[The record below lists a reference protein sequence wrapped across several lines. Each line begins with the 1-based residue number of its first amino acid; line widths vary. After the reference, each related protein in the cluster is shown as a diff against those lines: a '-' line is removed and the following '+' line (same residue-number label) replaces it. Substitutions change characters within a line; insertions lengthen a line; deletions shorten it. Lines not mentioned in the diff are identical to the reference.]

1 MQSGNIQINQ
11 SGLKRVCV
19 SLDYKIIDN
28 ALSEEKFSSLE
39 NEILSSTQPWYYS
52 YNVADANNEEDAANT
67 FLNSVTINGFQGPRV
82 SRIFTING
90 NSAYSLA
97 IVLKRKDL
105 QVVTDNLRE
114 IGGSNIIVNKPDY
127 VFDGESNLFTKL
139 MNNITGKK

>member
-1 MQSGNIQINQ
+1 MEGKDYFTVTFI
-11 SGLKRVCV
+11 
-19 SLDYKIIDN
+19 LDAI
-28 ALSEEKFSSLE
+28 
-39 NEILSSTQPWYYS
+39 
-52 YNVADANNEEDAANT
+52 NEEDAANT

-114 IGGSNIIVNKPDY
+114 IGASNIIVNKPDY